1 MKKLVMGISFVIAA
15 FLLVSGCNQNG
26 TDNSENEDEP
36 TGSVSEI
43 DGTYS
48 GDGQTLVL
56 DRGSMKTY
64 ASTATNSAR
73 AAKSDYGEGQ
83 AVYNFTVDE
92 SAKTMEVQLSKLF
105 WETDQTA
112 VDYDSYVQKEKAKYL
127 ELKNGL
133 SETLTKSTAYQAI
146 LTTLDS
152 MSSVSGTVK
161 NYGTEKV
168 DPLIKEK
175 LGTYLENQEKI
186 LDDYLQKK
194 YDAKIVFGYT
204 LSEENL
210 TLAQKF
216 QGDLTD
222 ASADFATAT
231 DADYPAKLNDYENLI
246 PFSIKIDDMEFVG
259 VPQISENGE
268 TLTASLYSYMDLQ
281 DENALASKVAELMTY
296 LSDKTSDVTKNTEF
310 MAEVLSGS
318 TDTISAWIDQ
328 ALASLTFSADLTL
341 DKETP
346 KVTLTTSV
354 DFEPALCGGVKL
366 EKGTVLELNY
376 NPILSKTWEKVD

>member
-1 MKKLVMGISFVIAA
+1 MKKIVIGISFVIAA
-15 FLLVSGCNQNG
+15 FLFVSGCNQNG
-26 TDNSENEDEP
+26 TGNSENEDEP
-36 TGSVSEI
+36 TGSVSEV

-48 GDGQTLVL
+48 SDGQTLVL

-64 ASTATNSAR
+64 ASTTTNSAR

-83 AVYNFTVDE
+83 AIYNFTVDE
-92 SAKTMEVQLSKLF
+92 TSKTMEVQLSKLF
-105 WETDQTA
+105 WESNQTA
-112 VDYDSYVQKEKAKYL
+112 VDYDSYVQKAKSRYL
-127 ELKNGL
+127 ELKNSL
-133 SETLTKSTAYQAI
+133 SEILIKSTAYQTI

-152 MSSVSGTVK
+152 MSSMSDSAK
-161 NYGTEKV
+161 NYGSEKV

-186 LDDYLQKK
+186 LSDYLQKK
-194 YDAKIVFGYT
+194 YDAKILFGYS
-204 LSEENL
+204 LSEKDL
-210 TLAQKF
+210 ILAQKF

-231 DADYPAKLNDYENLI
+231 DAEYPAKLNDYENLI
-246 PFSIKIDDMEFVG
+246 PFSIKINDMEFVG

-281 DENALASKVAELMTY
+281 DENALASKVAEFMTY

-310 MAEVLSGS
+310 MTEVLSGS

-328 ALASLTFSADLTL
+328 VLLSLSFSANLTL

-346 KVTLTTSV
+346 KVTLTASA

-376 NPILSKTWEKVD
+376 NPILSKTWEKVE

>member
-1 MKKLVMGISFVIAA
+1 MKKIVIGISFVIAA
-15 FLLVSGCNQNG
+15 FLFVSGCNQNG
-26 TDNSENEDEP
+26 TGNSENEDEP
-36 TGSVSEI
+36 TGSVSEV

-48 GDGQTLVL
+48 SDGQTLVL

-64 ASTATNSAR
+64 ASTTTNSAR

-83 AVYNFTVDE
+83 AIYNFTVDE
-92 SAKTMEVQLSKLF
+92 TSKTMEVQLSKLF
-105 WETDQTA
+105 WESNQTA
-112 VDYDSYVQKEKAKYL
+112 VDYDSYVQKAKSRYL
-127 ELKNGL
+127 ELKNSL
-133 SETLTKSTAYQAI
+133 SEILIKSTAYQTI

-152 MSSVSGTVK
+152 MSDSAK
-161 NYGTEKV
+161 NYGSEKV

-186 LDDYLQKK
+186 LSDYLQKK
-194 YDAKIVFGYT
+194 YDAKILFGYS
-204 LSEENL
+204 LSEKDL
-210 TLAQKF
+210 ILAQKF

-231 DADYPAKLNDYENLI
+231 DAEYPAKLNDYENLI
-246 PFSIKIDDMEFVG
+246 PFSIKINDMEFVG

-281 DENALASKVAELMTY
+281 DENALASKVAEFMTY

-328 ALASLTFSADLTL
+328 VLLSLSFSANLTL

-346 KVTLTTSV
+346 KVTLTASA

-376 NPILSKTWEKVD
+376 NPILSKTWEKVE

>member
-1 MKKLVMGISFVIAA
+1 MKKIVIGISFVIAA
-15 FLLVSGCNQNG
+15 FLFVSGCNQNG
-26 TDNSENEDEP
+26 TGNSENEDEP
-36 TGSVSEI
+36 TGSVSEV

-48 GDGQTLVL
+48 SDGQTLVL

-64 ASTATNSAR
+64 ASTTTNSAR

-83 AVYNFTVDE
+83 AIYNFTVDE
-92 SAKTMEVQLSKLF
+92 TSKTMEVQLSKLF
-105 WETDQTA
+105 WESNQTA
-112 VDYDSYVQKEKAKYL
+112 VDYDSYVQKAKSRYL
-127 ELKNGL
+127 ELKNSL
-133 SETLTKSTAYQAI
+133 SEILIKSTAYQTI

-152 MSSVSGTVK
+152 MSSMSDSAK
-161 NYGTEKV
+161 NYGSEKV

-186 LDDYLQKK
+186 LSDYLQKK
-194 YDAKIVFGYT
+194 YDAKILFGYS
-204 LSEENL
+204 LSEKDL
-210 TLAQKF
+210 ILAQKF

-231 DADYPAKLNDYENLI
+231 DAEYPAKLNDYENLI
-246 PFSIKIDDMEFVG
+246 PFSIKINDMEFVG

-281 DENALASKVAELMTY
+281 DENALASKVAEFMTY

-310 MAEVLSGS
+310 MTEVLSGS

-328 ALASLTFSADLTL
+328 VLLSLSFSANLTL

-346 KVTLTTSV
+346 KVTLTASA
-354 DFEPALCGGVKL
+354 DFEPVLCGGVKL

-376 NPILSKTWEKVD
+376 NPILSKTWEKVE